1 MPVNSKSRQ
10 AAGGFKTR
18 TKEGGRKERRP
29 ENHERP
35 SILQPNYSYT
45 SGITSLLD
53 RNVAIPIIKI
63 LQPPSTPKSSL
74 RSPAAIRGNRASP
87 AYGDKIPSFV
97 PMHTLESIADRQSI
111 EARISAV
118 TSGDPR
124 LWGKMSAHQMICHL
138 GDAYLLPLGEKTASM
153 ATGFLQ
159 RTLIKSIAL
168 NLPMRWPKGLPT
180 RPEMAQGV
188 GGTSPTTFH
197 EDRQKL
203 LSALQRF
210 CADSI
215 DVSVP
220 HPIFGSMSRREWL
233 RWGYLHADHHLRQ
246 FGR

>member
-1 MPVNSKSRQ
+1 
-10 AAGGFKTR
+10 
-18 TKEGGRKERRP
+18 
-29 ENHERP
+29 
-35 SILQPNYSYT
+35 
-45 SGITSLLD
+45 
-53 RNVAIPIIKI
+53 
-63 LQPPSTPKSSL
+63 
-74 RSPAAIRGNRASP
+74 
-87 AYGDKIPSFV
+87 
-97 PMHTLESIADRQSI
+97 MHTLESIADRQSI
-111 EARISAV
+111 EARISAL
-118 TSGDPR
+118 TSSDPH

-180 RPEMAQGV
+180 RPEMAQAV
-188 GGTSPTTFH
+188 GGTPPTTFE
-197 EDRQKL
+197 EDRLKL
-203 LSALQRF
+203 FSALHRF

-215 DVSVP
+215 DVAIP